1 MIAGPRD
8 ERLNVLAE
16 LVKWAERERLAAD
29 AGDHALADLA
39 RARMK
44 EAVALLGF
52 DPIEYDAGR
61 DWAAVVV
68 SRRIKKMLDA
78 MPGTTTE
85 LACAAGVASRQVHTY
100 LSPLLN
106 RGEIRCTK
114 RRTNSYWEV
123 VA

>member
-1 MIAGPRD
+1 VIVGDRE
-8 ERLNVLAE
+8 ERLSVLAE

-29 AGDHALADLA
+29 AGEHALAHLA
-39 RARMK
+39 QARMR
-44 EAVALLGF
+44 EAVSLLGF

-68 SRRIKKMLDA
+68 NRRIKKMLDA

-85 LACAAGVASRQVHTY
+85 IACAANIASRQVHTY
-100 LSPLLN
+100 LSPMVN